1 MKKGLFL
8 AAVAALTVALCSP
21 MTVKAE
27 GDSPTTGGDKGTI
40 VITEQ
45 DGNGDIYVGDT
56 GKDVNEKWGAKV
68 DESLVVIFVGDAH
81 VDKKGAT
88 KVGPA
93 EFKASKFGGT
103 VIVHKGS
110 KATVYGSAIT
120 LTIDDL
126 SPVAVL
132 APKSSKG
139 GKKSTNTADTS
150 TNPIW
155 AGALMISVLC
165 AGAAVVMNKKNA

>member
-27 GDSPTTGGDKGTI
+27 GDSPTTGGDKGKI
-40 VITEQ
+40 VITKQ

-81 VDKKGAT
+81 IDPEKAT
-88 KVGPA
+88 TADPA

-103 VIVHKGS
+103 VIVHKG
-110 KATVYGSAIT
+110 KTTEYGSSIT
-120 LTIDDL
+120 LTVDDL

>member
-27 GDSPTTGGDKGTI
+27 GNSPTTGGDKGTI

-45 DGNGDIYVGDT
+45 DGNGGIYVGDT

-68 DESLVVIFVGDAH
+68 DESLVVVYVGDAH
-81 VDKKGAT
+81 IDPKGAT
-88 KVGPA
+88 TADPA
-93 EFKASKFGGT
+93 TFKASKFGGT

-110 KATVYGSAIT
+110 KATVSGSSIT
-120 LTIDDL
+120 LTVEDL

-132 APKSSKG
+132 AKKSSG

-155 AGALMISVLC
+155 AGALLISVLC